1 MSLEILEKFK
11 IFLNYKL
18 IIKGDFEG
26 NNSRNQM
33 NQFVKNIVWFLC
45 FDLVGWFKMISIIYK
60 YFFIRLINYTRA
72 SSNNK
77 YDHHKYKVEKAKS
90 LMFLGQL
97 VWKVNWS
104 YIENLEKHVCTQIK
118 M

>member
-18 IIKGDFEG
+18 IIGG
-26 NNSRNQM
+26 NNSRNQT

-60 YFFIRLINYTRA
+60 YFY
-72 SSNNK
+72 
-77 YDHHKYKVEKAKS
+77 
-90 LMFLGQL
+90 
-97 VWKVNWS
+97 
-104 YIENLEKHVCTQIK
+104 
-118 M
+118 